1 MGGKS
6 MAARITG
13 LRLRWIAWAMVS
25 LLCAP
30 AAFAQTILRDPDIEH
45 GLGELARPLIT
56 AAGLS
61 AARVDVLVIKDD
73 RMNAFIVDDRTVF
86 IHSGLILRLG
96 SAAELQAVIAHEL
109 AHIANG
115 HIARRMANRRAA
127 DRVAAVGAALG
138 LAAAIA
144 GSPDVGGA
152 ASIGVASSANRVFL
166 GHTRAEEASADASGL
181 RFMADAGVDP
191 NAMVEVLD
199 IFRGQEALVA
209 GRQDPYVR
217 SHPLTRDRLRDVKGR
232 ASAMTPRAT
241 DPALADYWFNRAK
254 SKLSAFLRNPSWT
267 LRRVK
272 KNDTSDAGLMQRA
285 VALHRKPDAKA
296 ARRAIDTLVQK
307 RPDDPF
313 IHELRGQILLES
325 RDLSGAVNAY
335 ARAAKIAPRN
345 ALILAGYG
353 RALLAAKQPG
363 ALDVLRRARDTDP
376 RSPRLLRD
384 LAQAYA
390 NEGQNGQAALAT
402 AERYALLGRLNDAEI
417 HANRATG
424 LLPRG
429 SPGWRRADD
438 ILAAARRA
446 K

>member
-1 MGGKS
+1 MTSRIKACATRAV
-6 MAARITG
+6 AAILVVMSFATT
-13 LRLRWIAWAMVS
+13 S
-25 LLCAP
+25 L
-30 AAFAQTILRDPDIEH
+30 AQTILRDPDIEH
-45 GLGELARPLIT
+45 GLRELARPLIT

-61 AARVDVLVIKDD
+61 PARIDVLVIKDD

-86 IHSGLILRLG
+86 LHSGLILRLET
-96 SAAELQAVIAHEL
+96 AAELQAVIAHEL

-115 HIARRMANRRAA
+115 HIARRMGNQRAA
-127 DRVAAVGAALG
+127 GRAAAVGAALG
-138 LAAAIA
+138 LAAALA

-152 ASIGVASSANRVFL
+152 ASIGIASSANRVFL

-181 RFMADAGVDP
+181 RYMAEAGVDP
-191 NAMVEVLD
+191 NAMVAVLD
-199 IFRGQEALVA
+199 RFRGQEALSA
-209 GRQDPYVR
+209 TRQDPYVR

-232 ASAMTPRAT
+232 ASAMTPRT
-241 DPALADYWFNRAK
+241 NDPARADYWFNRAK
-254 SKLSAFLRNPSWT
+254 GKLSAFLRNPSWT

-272 KNDTSDAGLMQRA
+272 KNDTTDVGLMRRA
-285 VALHRKPDAKA
+285 VAHHRKPDAKA
-296 ARRAIDTLVQK
+296 ARSAIDALAQK

-313 IHELRGQILLES
+313 VHELRGQILLES
-325 RDLSGAVNAY
+325 RDLGGAVNAY
-335 ARAAKIAPRN
+335 ARAAKLAPRN
-345 ALILAGYG
+345 ALVLAGYG
-353 RALLAAKQPG
+353 RALLAAKQKG
-363 ALDVLRRARDTDP
+363 ALDVLRRARDLDP

-390 NEGQNGQAALAT
+390 ATGQNGQASLAT

-417 HANRATG
+417 HATRATG

-438 ILAAARRA
+438 ILAAAKRQ

>member
-1 MGGKS
+1 
-6 MAARITG
+6 
-13 LRLRWIAWAMVS
+13 MVS
-25 LLCAP
+25 RNIVWTAKGLAGLMLWLALSTVSL
-30 AAFAQTILRDPDIEH
+30 AQTILRDPDIEH
-45 GLGELARPLIT
+45 GLRELARPLIT
-56 AAGLS
+56 TAGLS
-61 AARVDVLVIKDD
+61 PARIDILVIQDD

-86 IHSGLILRLG
+86 IHSGLILRLET
-96 SAAELQAVIAHEL
+96 AAELQAVIAHEL

-127 DRVAAVGAALG
+127 GRVAAVGAALG
-138 LAAAIA
+138 VAAALA
-144 GSPDVGGA
+144 GNPDVGGA

-181 RFMADAGVDP
+181 RYMAEAGIDP
-191 NAMVEVLD
+191 AAMVTVLD
-199 IFRGQEALVA
+199 RFRGQEALVVD
-209 GRQDPYVR
+209 RQDPYVR

-232 ASAMTPRAT
+232 ASAIKARAG
-241 DPALADYWFNRAK
+241 DPARADYWFNRSK
-254 SKLSAFLRNPSWT
+254 GKLSAFLRNPSWT

-272 KNDTSDAGLMQRA
+272 KKDASDVAILRRA
-285 VALHRKPDAKA
+285 VAHHRKPDPSKA
-296 ARRAIDTLVQK
+296 RAEIDALARK

-313 IHELRGQILLES
+313 VHELRGQILLES
-325 RDLSGAVNAY
+325 RDLGGAVNAY
-335 ARAAKIAPRN
+335 ARAANLAPRN

-363 ALDVLRRARDTDP
+363 ALDVLRRARDLDP

-390 NEGQNGQAALAT
+390 ARGQNGQASLAT
-402 AERYALLGRLNDAEI
+402 AERYALVGRLNDAEI
-417 HANRATG
+417 HAGRAVG
-424 LLPRG
+424 ILPRG

-438 ILAAARRA
+438 ILAAAKRR